1 MECRITQLGNME
13 MPEFGRI
20 LNRRAAGSIHLGKFS
35 KWPTIPIE
43 IPLQKGMDGEKLQ
56 GNKNLLRARVRNQ
69 SQVGKGGEGGAT

>member
-1 MECRITQLGNME
+1 MECRITQLGNMG

-43 IPLQKGMDGEKLQ
+43 IPLQKGWMEKNYKEIKIYCAL
-56 GNKNLLRARVRNQ
+56 
-69 SQVGKGGEGGAT
+69 E